1 MKKTIN
7 TKFKPQSTLPKKQ
20 TVVEAKPKERAKDP
34 ALFDPSE
41 YAAGKFPM
49 QAWETRKGKQP
60 DWVIAQYGINKVEDV
75 S

>member
-1 MKKTIN
+1 MKKQPIS
-7 TKFKPQSTLPKKQ
+7 TKFKPQSTLSKKQ
-20 TVVEAKPKERAKDP
+20 TVRAVPKKRAKDP

-60 DWVIAQYGINKVEDV
+60 DWVIQQYGINEGELT
-75 S
+75 